1 MIDVTSLDFSS
12 FDEVPEPVR
21 FYDHPKLSMTAQSV
35 LSMSTALQT
44 QAGKQRRFRIRLSKD
59 GRYILLCSDAEGRRG
74 WCAAAKVIYEKLAR
88 EKAALDFARYGQV
101 SLDAPVSAQVPI
113 PRMELLHSRCGDFQN
128 GVCLRDYV
136 GQLPVDAKFMARR
149 FMDGDTMDEIRDLNH
164 WGARRTVR
172 ALRVLEAAMR
182 RYCQI

>member
-1 MIDVTSLDFSS
+1 MKRRDFSKRDRERVEKLIREICRMVGLDDRDS
-12 FDEVPEPVR
+12 ECLNIGWTGFLEVYQCQP
-21 FYDHPKLSMTAQSV
+21 
-35 LSMSTALQT
+35 
-44 QAGKQRRFRIRLSKD
+44 D
-59 GRYILLCSDAEGRRG
+59 GFHGNGRRG

-101 SLDAPVSAQVPI
+101 SLNAPVSAQVPI
-113 PRMELLHSRCGDFQN
+113 PRMELLHFRCGDFQN

-136 GQLPVDAKFMARR
+136 GRLPVDAKFMARR

>member
-1 MIDVTSLDFSS
+1 M
-12 FDEVPEPVR
+12 
-21 FYDHPKLSMTAQSV
+21 H
-35 LSMSTALQT
+35 
-44 QAGKQRRFRIRLSKD
+44 
-59 GRYILLCSDAEGRRG
+59 
-74 WCAAAKVIYEKLAR
+74 EKLAR

-101 SLDAPVSAQVPI
+101 SLSAPVSAQVPI

-136 GQLPVDAKFMARR
+136 GRLPVDAKLMARR